1 MSDDISTVQSEL
13 ADLGY
18 STSLRIW
25 NKETV
30 VEFDYCVE
38 VGSLKGETVRLGLS
52 FKETGYSEY
61 PPHWIHV
68 SPPVDDDLG
77 GSIKRYDTDDGRQWV
92 AMSRPPKE
100 LWDGLPVKDMK
111 AYLSGHMRRFWNCI

>member
-1 MSDDISTVQSEL
+1 MSDDASTVQSEL

-18 STSLRIW
+18 CTSLHTW
-25 NKETV
+25 KNTTV
-30 VEFDYCVE
+30 VEFDYFVE
-38 VGSLKGETVRLGLS
+38 VGSLRGETVRLGLS
-52 FKETGYSEY
+52 FKETGYPEY

-68 SPPVDDDLG
+68 CPPVDDGLG
-77 GSIKRYDTDDGRQWV
+77 GSVQHYETDDGRQWV

-100 LWDGLPVKDMK
+100 LWDRLPAKDMR